1 MGRSN
6 FTSHSAIRCAVH
18 VHYTRILSICNLLQ
32 RPVEGIRDRLY
43 GFVMYSPKQE
53 EGPQAGEPKTDMA
66 LDISFGSSGYA
77 LVLARAFKKVC
88 SKILRHAKV
97 HQCTYELLRALEE

>member
-1 MGRSN
+1 MLPVPPPVYHD
-6 FTSHSAIRCAVH
+6 FQ
-18 VHYTRILSICNLLQ
+18 LSLFSQ

-43 GFVMYSPKQE
+43 GFVMYSPKHE
-53 EGPQAGEPKTDMA
+53 KGDQAGEPKTNMA

-88 SKILRHAKV
+88 
-97 HQCTYELLRALEE
+97 TN

>member
-1 MGRSN
+1 MIS
-6 FTSHSAIRCAVH
+6 
-18 VHYTRILSICNLLQ
+18 Q

-43 GFVMYSPKQE
+43 GFVMYSPKHE
-53 EGPQAGEPKTDMA
+53 KGEQAGEPKTEMA

-88 SKILRHAKV
+88 WN
-97 HQCTYELLRALEE
+97 YFPEYLLLYIEDYIQPACPFP